1 MNLRGLLIT
10 PSQRDK
16 YESAMAALRAENQ
29 ELKAENRELKKQLQA
44 KGGSKKRFA

>member
-1 MNLRGLLIT
+1 MNLKGLLLT
-10 PSQRDK
+10 PGQRDK

-44 KGGSKKRFA
+44 KGKTKRSA

>member
-1 MNLRGLLIT
+1 MNLRGLLLT

-29 ELKAENRELKKQLQA
+29 ELKDENRELKKQLQA
-44 KGGSKKRFA
+44 KGKNARS